1 MASARARERAQLER
15 EANYLA
21 VGGFVLL
28 VAVMGVLFV
37 YWYSASSDHR
47 FYVRYEI
54 YFDGSVSGLSE
65 GGPVRYLGVDVGRV
79 VRIRIDP
86 RAANRV
92 QVVADID
99 ATTPISDG
107 TLAQLSLQG
116 ITGLLYIDLEQQR
129 AGDSGRRILAAVP
142 GERYQVIRSSHSDF
156 DLLLSSLPALTARLN
171 ELVDRSSQLLSDKN
185 IAGVERLVASLDRA
199 AAQLPHTAGNIDT
212 LVDELRSTIN
222 DAHRV
227 ITDLHAATQTASV
240 DFVAAV
246 QKLRATSDNL
256 ERATGSLN
264 DFVAENRDQLS
275 SFVRGGLPQIELLL
289 RDSRAAA
296 QEIRDL
302 SRSLRENPSQLLYQP
317 AANGV
322 VIPP

>member
-1 MASARARERAQLER
+1 MRVER

-28 VAVMGVLFV
+28 VVVMGVLFV
-37 YWYSASSDHR
+37 YWYSANSEHR

-65 GGPVRYLGVDVGRV
+65 GGQVRYLGVDVGRV
-79 VRIRIDP
+79 IHIRIDP

-92 QVVADID
+92 QVIADID
-99 ATTPISDG
+99 ATTPISER

-116 ITGLLYIDLEQQR
+116 VTGLLYIDLEQQR
-129 AGDSGRRILAAVP
+129 PDDNGRRILAAVP
-142 GERYQVIRSSHSDF
+142 SERYQVIRSSHSDF
-156 DLLLSSLPALTARLN
+156 DRFLSSLPTLTARLD
-171 ELVDRSSQLLSDKN
+171 ELVDRATRLLSEKN
-185 IAGVERLVASLDRA
+185 IAGVERLVANLDRA
-199 AAQLPHTAGNIDT
+199 ASQLPHTAGNIDT
-212 LVDELRSTIN
+212 MVDELRSTIS
-222 DAHRV
+222 DAHQV
-227 ITDLHAATQTASV
+227 FADLHGATQTASV

-256 ERATGSLN
+256 ERATGSL
-264 DFVAENRDQLS
+264 DAFVAENRDQLS
-275 SFVRGGLPQIELLL
+275 GFVRGGLPQIELLL

-302 SRSLRENPSQLLYQP
+302 SRSLRDNPSQLLYQP

>member
-1 MASARARERAQLER
+1 MER

-21 VGGFVLL
+21 VGSFVLL
-28 VAVMGVLFV
+28 VVVMGFLFV
-37 YWYSASSDHR
+37 YWYSANIEHR
-47 FYVRYEI
+47 FYLRYEI

-92 QVVADID
+92 QVIADID
-99 ATTPISDG
+99 ATTPISER

-116 ITGLLYIDLEQQR
+116 VTGLLYIDLQQQR
-129 AGDSGRRILAAVP
+129 ADDTGRRILAAVP
-142 GERYQVIRSSHSDF
+142 SERYQVIRSSHSDF
-156 DLLLSSLPALTARLN
+156 DLFLSSLPALTARLN
-171 ELVDRSSQLLSDKN
+171 ELVDRTTQILSDRN
-185 IAGVERLVASLDRA
+185 IAGIERLVANLDRA
-199 AAQLPHTAGNIDT
+199 AAQLPRSAGNVDS
-212 LVDELRSTIN
+212 LVDEMRSTVN
-222 DAHRV
+222 DAQQV
-227 ITDLHAATQTASV
+227 ITEIHAATRTASV

-246 QKLRATSDNL
+246 QQLRATSNNL
-256 ERATGSLN
+256 DRATGSV
-264 DFVAENRDQLS
+264 DAFVAENRDQLS
-275 SFVRGGLPQIELLL
+275 GFVRGGLPQIELLL

-302 SRSLRENPSQLLYQP
+302 SRSLRDNPSQLIYQP
-317 AANGV
+317 ATNGV

>member
-1 MASARARERAQLER
+1 MER

-21 VGGFVLL
+21 VGSFVLL
-28 VAVMGVLFV
+28 VVVMGGLFV
-37 YWYSASSDHR
+37 YWYSASSEHR
-47 FYVRYEI
+47 FFVRYEI

-79 VRIRIDP
+79 IRIRIDP

-99 ATTPISDG
+99 ATTPISER

-116 ITGLLYIDLEQQR
+116 VTGLLYIDLEQQR
-129 AGDSGRRILAAVP
+129 PGDNGRRILAAVP
-142 GERYQVIRSSHSDF
+142 SERYQVIRSSHSDF
-156 DLLLSSLPALTARLN
+156 DLFLSSLPTLTARLN
-171 ELVDRSSQLLSDKN
+171 ELVDRSTLLLSDKN
-185 IAGVERLVASLDRA
+185 LLGVEHMVANLDRA
-199 AAQLPHTAGNIDT
+199 AAQLPHTAGNIDS
-212 LVDELRSTIN
+212 LVDELRSTID

-227 ITDLHAATQTASV
+227 IANVRGATQTASV

-246 QKLRATSDNL
+246 QKLRSTSDNL
-256 ERATGSLN
+256 ERATGNL
-264 DFVAENRDQLS
+264 DAFVAENRDQLS
-275 SFVRGGLPQIELLL
+275 GFVRGGLPQLEMLL

-302 SRSLRENPSQLLYQP
+302 SRSLRDNPSQLIYQP
-317 AANGV
+317 ATNGV
-322 VIPP
+322 MIPP